1 MIPSDLRAHFSWIPT
16 WNNHVGGSRFY
27 QLTQKTTS
35 LTSDQP
41 NITACEPFVQFELDR
56 RPGACHGTHVVPF
69 FYECTSTVLRTKWY
83 HSFTSGLHSDH
94 ICEVVPRSHQCG
106 DLRHLSKCS
115 AHFLQHCFREKIL
128 FGDSTVGTPGRQPTM
143 PEVPPT
149 GTRSTGY
156 SDIQNSVVQIVRNS
170 EHTSFSVKV
179 LRPVRNKS
187 LLPAIQVTTSHI

>member
-27 QLTQKTTS
+27 QLTQKTTFFP
-35 LTSDQP
+35 SDQP

-94 ICEVVPRSHQCG
+94 IREVVPRSHQCG

-115 AHFLQHCFREKIL
+115 AHFLQHCFRKNFYLVIVQWPPLAGSPQCPVGSLLFLDEHFIMFFQRCLPLVLGLQVTLTSKIL
-128 FGDSTVGTPGRQPTM
+128 SCKLFGTLSTHPSQSR
-143 PEVPPT
+143 
-149 GTRSTGY
+149 
-156 SDIQNSVVQIVRNS
+156 
-170 EHTSFSVKV
+170 FSV
-179 LRPVRNKS
+179 L
-187 LLPAIQVTTSHI
+187 